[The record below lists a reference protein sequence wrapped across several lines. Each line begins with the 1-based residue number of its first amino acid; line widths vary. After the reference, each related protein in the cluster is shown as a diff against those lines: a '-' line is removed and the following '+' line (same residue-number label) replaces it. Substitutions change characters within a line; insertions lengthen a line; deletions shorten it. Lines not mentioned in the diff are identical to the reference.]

1 MKTLG
6 RITAL
11 FVALFAFIGEVNRF
25 ANFGSGYIT
34 TYFTGVS
41 GEQFLPRL
49 AFPITVFISIAIIA
63 SGIYCAVA
71 YDSPNI
77 KSLRASASI
86 ALALF
91 IIKPF
96 IWVVYLVTQ
105 NAETLS
111 YSLGLQ
117 IRSWW
122 FNFVDMGTRNTIGST
137 IGGILL
143 MLVLILNFILSLVSK
158 SSNPTVNPSFQ
169 TNHLPPVY
177 QQPVYQQPQFVQPPQ
192 PQAQQSM
199 TAELAELER
208 MFESG
213 ALTKTEFTA
222 AKKRVLGS

>member
-1 MKTLG
+1 MKTFS

-11 FVALFAFIGEVNRF
+11 SVAIFALIGEVNRF

-34 TYFTGVS
+34 TYFIGS
-41 GEQFLPRL
+41 GDMPFLPRL
-49 AFPITVFISIAIIA
+49 AFPATVLIGILIVAL
-63 SGIYCAVA
+63 GIYCAVA
-71 YDSPNI
+71 FDSPNI
-77 KSLRASASI
+77 KSLRAAASI

-96 IWVVYLVTQ
+96 IWVIYAVTQ
-105 NAETLS
+105 NSEDLS
-111 YSLGLQ
+111 YSLRIE

-122 FNFVDMGTRNTIGST
+122 INFVDMDTRNTIGST
-137 IGGILL
+137 FGGLLL
-143 MLVLILNFILSLVSK
+143 MLVLILNFILSLVSQ
-158 SSNPTVNPSFQ
+158 PTNGT
-169 TNHLPPVY
+169 TNHLYQPHHLPPI
-177 QQPVYQQPQFVQPPQ
+177 YQQPQFVQPPQ
-192 PQAQQSM
+192 PQVQQSM